1 MPTAVSEP
9 TDPELER
16 AAWNLEPLL
25 DGEGEAGVQSRLA
38 QSLTR
43 AQAFAGRYAGK
54 LGELDGA
61 GLAEAMGELAEID
74 ELVGRA
80 GTYAGLRFATDTAD
94 PANGALLQMVQ
105 ERGTAIE
112 TTLLFFELEWAALP
126 EGFAEALLADD
137 GLDFCRHHLRNV
149 RRYREHLL
157 SEPEEKVLS
166 EKSLTGATAW
176 ARLFEELTSAI
187 EVELPVGAHPPGAGA
202 SGETGGGDGEAGAG
216 RDGGGE
222 AGAGMNGGGEAGGT
236 ERVALDVA
244 LSRLA
249 LPDREARRT
258 AAEAVTAALAPG
270 LRTRA
275 YVLNTLLVD
284 KSVDDRLRR
293 YPNWLAAR
301 NLANEASDESVQAL
315 IEAVRG
321 RYEIARRWYRLK
333 AGLLGVERLADYDRM
348 AAVTQD
354 EVSFTYAQAREL
366 VLDCYSSFSPELGQ
380 LAGRF
385 FSERWIDAPV
395 RPAKRGGA
403 FCASAVPSAHP
414 YVLLNYTSRR
424 RDVLTLAHELGHGVH
439 FALAARQGVFHQG
452 TPLTLA
458 ETASVFGETVVFGR
472 LLGEDTTPASRLALL
487 AEHLEDII
495 ATVFRQVAMN
505 RFEELVHTGRREQ
518 GELSVERIGE
528 LWAESQAELLGDAVE
543 ITDGYRSWWSYIP
556 HFINTPGYVYA
567 YAYGQ
572 LLALSVYER
581 YEQHGADFVPK
592 YLELLAAGGS
602 RSPEELGRLVDVDLT
617 DPGFWDTGLDLVERQ
632 LEQAEAAAR
641 AAQA

>member
-1 MPTAVSEP
+1 MSTVATEP
-9 TDPELER
+9 TDPELEQ
-16 AAWNLEPLL
+16 AAWDLEPLL
-25 DGEGEAGVQSRLA
+25 GGEGEAAVERRMQDALA
-38 QSLTR
+38 R
-43 AQAFAGRYAGK
+43 AQGFAERYAGK
-54 LGELDGA
+54 LGELDGT
-61 GLAEAMGELAEID
+61 GLAQAMHELAEIY

-80 GTYAGLRFATDTAD
+80 GTYAGLRFSTDTAN
-94 PANGALLQMVQ
+94 PANGALLQLVQ
-105 ERGTAIE
+105 ERETAIE
-112 TTLLFFELEWAALP
+112 TTLLFFELEWAALS
-126 EGFAEALLADD
+126 EERAEELLADP

-157 SEPEEKVLS
+157 TEPEEKILT
-166 EKSLTGATAW
+166 EKSLTGASAW

-187 EVELPVGAHPPGAGA
+187 EVEL
-202 SGETGGGDGEAGAG
+202 D
-216 RDGGGE
+216 D
-222 AGAGMNGGGEAGGT
+222 

-249 LPDREARRT
+249 LPDREVRRT

-270 LRTRA
+270 LRTRG
-275 YVLNTLLVD
+275 YVLNTLLAD

-301 NLANEASDESVQAL
+301 NLANEASDESVAAL

-321 RYEIARRWYRLK
+321 RYELARRWYRLK
-333 AGLLGVERLADYDRM
+333 AGLLGIDRLADYDRM

-385 FSERWIDAPV
+385 FAERWIDAPV

-414 YVLLNYTSRR
+414 YVLLNYTARR

-439 FALAARQGVFHQG
+439 FALAARQGIFHQG

-472 LLGEDTTPASRLALL
+472 LLAEDTTPQSRLTLL

-518 GELSVERIGE
+518 GELSIERIGE
-528 LWAESQAELLGDAVE
+528 LWTQSQAELLGDSVE

-581 YEQHGADFVPK
+581 YEQRGADFVAQ

-602 RSPEELGRLVDVDLT
+602 RSPEELGKIVEVDLT
-617 DPGFWDTGLDLVERQ
+617 DPGFWDAGLDLVERQ
-632 LEQAEAAAR
+632 LELAEAAAR
-641 AAQA
+641 SAGAGTG